1 MKKFFILLILLIFTV
16 PGYGATIYKW
26 VDKDGVVN
34 FTDDLSKVPPSYQD
48 QVKVETRKD
57 VPEESAPLS
66 PQTITPSDKDD
77 EMITDSYGR
86 GEAWWRDKVRPWK
99 EKLKEATEKYEE
111 AQKNFTR
118 KSEELSQTN
127 FFGRSRS
134 QTKGDVMELNRLN
147 EEKKKYEAQMAEANE
162 MLGKLKKEAEET
174 KADPAWLE

>member
-1 MKKFFILLILLIFTV
+1 MKKILILLILLIFAV
-16 PGYGATIYKW
+16 PIHAATIYKW

-48 QVKVETRKD
+48 RVKVETRKD

-77 EMITDSYGR
+77 EMITDRYGR

-111 AQKNFTR
+111 AQKNFTK

-127 FFGRSRS
+127 FYGRSRS
-134 QTKGDVMELNRLN
+134 QTKWDVMELKRLN

>member
-1 MKKFFILLILLIFTV
+1 MKKFFVLLVLLIFAV

-26 VDKDGVVN
+26 VDKEGVVN

-57 VPEESAPLS
+57 VPEKSAPLS

-99 EKLKEATEKYEE
+99 EKLKEATEKYESAE
-111 AQKNFTR
+111 KKYTE
-118 KSEELSQTN
+118 KSDELSRR
-127 FFGRSRS
+127 RSGSPTQYKMNIIDLDKIR
-134 QTKGDVMELNRLN
+134 
-147 EEKKKYEAQMAEANE
+147 EEKEKYQAQMAEANE

>member
-1 MKKFFILLILLIFTV
+1 MKKIFILLILLIFAV
-16 PGYGATIYKW
+16 PIHAATIYKW

-48 QVKVETRKD
+48 RVKVETRKD

-66 PQTITPSDKDD
+66 PQTITPSDKDN

-111 AQKNFTR
+111 AQKNFTKR
-118 KSEELSQTN
+118 SEEVSQTD
-127 FFGRSRS
+127 FFGRSGS
-134 QTKGDVMELNRLN
+134 QYKGDVRELKRLN
-147 EEKKKYEAQMAEANE
+147 EEKKRYEAQMAEANE
-162 MLGKLKKEAEET
+162 MLEKLKKEAEET